1 MTGYLTLEVKRVLR
15 TPRFV
20 LFAIALPTLLYLLQ
34 AGLYKDEAVPGTDVK
49 YKAYL
54 MCGLAAYGAFVSAI
68 STGAR
73 IAAERSGG
81 WQAQLR
87 LTPLSPKAYLL
98 SKVAVSMIVALPAPI
113 VVALAGGLIENVHLG
128 AGAWV
133 QLTLGTWIASL
144 PFAVLGVLLGL
155 VASADS
161 VQIYTAGVQLGFG
174 FLSGLLIPL
183 TGFPSWV
190 ASAVKAIPSY
200 WLADIGH
207 GALLGNSNTALA
219 VLVLGAWTVALS
231 ALVVFGYRREAAL
244 A

>member
-1 MTGYLTLEVKRVLR
+1 MTGYLTLEIKRMLR

-34 AGLYKDEAVPGTDVK
+34 SGLYKDESVPGTDVK

-54 MCGLAAYGAFVSAI
+54 LCGLAAYGAFVSAL
-68 STGAR
+68 STGIR

-98 SKVAVSMIVALPAPI
+98 SKVVVSMIVALPAPI
-113 VVALAGGLIENVHLG
+113 IVAMAGGFIENVHLS

-133 QLTLGTWIASL
+133 QLTLGTWLASL

-155 VASADS
+155 LASADS

-207 GALLGNSNTALA
+207 GALLGNNNTALA

-231 ALVVFGYRREAAL
+231 ALVVFSYRREAAL

>member
-1 MTGYLTLEVKRVLR
+1 MTGYLTLEIKRVLR
-15 TPRFV
+15 APRFI

-34 AGLYKDEAVPGTDVK
+34 SGLYADTTVPGTDVK

-54 MCGLAAYGAFVSAI
+54 LCGLAAYGAFVSAL
-68 STGAR
+68 STGTR
-73 IAAERSGG
+73 IAPERSGG

-87 LTPLSPKAYLL
+87 LTPLSSRAYLL

-113 VVALAGGLIENVHLG
+113 AVALAGGLLENVHLS
-128 AGAWV
+128 AGAWL
-133 QLTLGTWIASL
+133 QLTLGTWLAAL

-155 VASADS
+155 LASSDS
-161 VQIYTAGVQLGFG
+161 IQVYAAGVQLGFG

-183 TGFPSWV
+183 NGFPSWV
-190 ASAVKAIPSY
+190 AQVVKAIPSY

-207 GALLGNSNTALA
+207 GALLGNENTALA

-231 ALVVFGYRREAAL
+231 ALVMFSFRREAAL